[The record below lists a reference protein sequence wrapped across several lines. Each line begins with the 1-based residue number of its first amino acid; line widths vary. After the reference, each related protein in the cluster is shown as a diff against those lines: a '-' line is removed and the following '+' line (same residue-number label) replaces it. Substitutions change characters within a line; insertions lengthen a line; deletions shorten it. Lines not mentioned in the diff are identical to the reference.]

1 LSLDVSPS
9 RKRGPFLFIGVIA
22 LVSLGLAYGLF
33 WMVSSGWFSFGTTNH
48 GKFVEPRTLAS
59 SFNLVDAQ
67 GRDFDTG
74 GDWSLWFVTQGECA
88 SSCRE
93 RLDELRKLHVLLNRE
108 ASRVQRY
115 LVAPQLHS
123 LTTELGEPNA
133 QLKRLEGVR
142 VAQLT
147 TGVYIVDR

>member
-1 LSLDVSPS
+1 
-9 RKRGPFLFIGVIA
+9 
-22 LVSLGLAYGLF
+22 
-33 WMVSSGWFSFGTTNH
+33 
-48 GKFVEPRTLAS
+48 
-59 SFNLVDAQ
+59 
-67 GRDFDTG
+67 
-74 GDWSLWFVTQGECA
+74 
-88 SSCRE
+88 
-93 RLDELRKLHVLLNRE
+93 LDELRKLHVLLNRE

-147 TGVYIVDR
+147 TGVYIVDPLSQLVLHYDASVRIADILEDVKRLLKVSQIG